1 MAVPIW
7 SERKKKEERRRRKE
21 EGGRR
26 KEEGGRREKEEGRKK
41 KGERRREEEEKKND
55 QATKTVQRHQQNNHN
70 HNHNHNQI
78 FLKDYKCSRHP
89 SAAVTRTSHATVP
102 TSKIHKSF
110 KQPPSVKPPHTY
122 ILSLYNDD
130 ECPSLA
136 GGFKLET

>member
-7 SERKKKEERRRRKE
+7 SERKKE

-26 KEEGGRREKEEGRKK
+26 KEEGGRRKEEEGGRKKEEEGRREKEEGRRK
-41 KGERRREEEEKKND
+41 KKND

-78 FLKDYKCSRHP
+78 FLKDYRCSRHP